1 MDIDALIEQLRQ
13 GDPSAGP
20 ILVSIVAPRLLGY
33 AAHLA
38 RDLGEAEHEEI
49 VEAAIEKSILKID
62 QFDADRGTFTGW
74 VRTFV
79 RNEVATWR
87 RNHLGSTVPVNE
99 EALEVAGE
107 PEPDEGE
114 DDGKDE
120 AASQRDTA
128 ITSLV
133 LNLPEPAQLLLRL
146 RFAEGLDHIAIA
158 EALDVRP
165 DAARKRLQRIL
176 QTLRQLAADDPD
188 LKHLRGE

>member
-1 MDIDALIEQLRQ
+1 MDLEALIEQLRR

-38 RDLGEAEHEEI
+38 RDLGEAAHEEI
-49 VEAAIEKSILKID
+49 VEAAIEKSISKID
-62 QFDADRGTFTGW
+62 QFDAERGTFTGW

-87 RNHLGSTVPVNE
+87 RHHPGATVPLNE

-107 PEPDEGE
+107 PEPDE
-114 DDGKDE
+114 DE
-120 AASQRDTA
+120 VEVEVASQRDTA
-128 ITSLV
+128 ITALV
-133 LNLPEPAQLLLRL
+133 LGLTEPAQLLLRL

-158 EALDVRP
+158 EALGVRP

-176 QTLRQLAADDPD
+176 QTLRQQAADDPD
-188 LKHLRGE
+188 LKRLGGE